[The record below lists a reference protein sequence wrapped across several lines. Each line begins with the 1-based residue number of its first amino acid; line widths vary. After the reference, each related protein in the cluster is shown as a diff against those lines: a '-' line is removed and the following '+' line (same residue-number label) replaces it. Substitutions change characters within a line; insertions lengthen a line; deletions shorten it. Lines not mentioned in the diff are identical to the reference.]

1 MDKELW
7 EELKH
12 FALQCTACDLCKTRN
27 HVVFGSGDPYSR
39 LWLVGE
45 APGANE
51 DEQGL
56 PFVGQAG
63 ALLDSLL
70 EKNGFKRESLFI
82 TNVIKCRP
90 PNNAD
95 PTDEQKERCFPLL
108 TAQLSIGKPKYVL
121 ALGRHAA
128 EALSVKPFKSIKDIR
143 GQIMDSDKVKVVVTY
158 HPAAVLRNPRLGEIV
173 SHDIQMMSKLIAGE

>member
-1 MDKELW
+1 MNENLWKEL
-7 EELKH
+7 EH
-12 FALQCTACDLCKTRN
+12 FALGCTACELCKTRKN
-27 HVVFGSGDPYSR
+27 VVFGSGDPFSR
-39 LWLVGE
+39 LWLIGE
-45 APGANE
+45 APGSTE
-51 DEQGL
+51 DEKGL

-63 ALLDSLL
+63 SLLDGFLT
-70 EKNGFKRESLFI
+70 KNGFKRDSLFI

-95 PTDEQKERCFPLL
+95 PTDEQKDQCFPIL

-128 EALSVKPFKSIKDIR
+128 EALVPRPFKSIKEIR
-143 GQIMDSDKVKVVVTY
+143 GQIIQLDEVKVVVTY

-173 SHDIQMMSKLIAGE
+173 DHDIQMMSKLIAGE